1 MRGCC
6 SRRELGSESVLKY
19 RKRSGI
25 ASLCSRILKMGE
37 KYHHERWGIGL
48 DEIYYSH
55 SAKDQHGVKILG
67 IGLDEIYYSHSAKD
81 VDAMSMNSIQP
92 ASGRRRNLFV
102 RETREG
108 A

>member
-55 SAKDQHGVKILG
+55 SAKDL
-67 IGLDEIYYSHSAKD
+67 
-81 VDAMSMNSIQP
+81 DAMSMSSIHP

-102 RETREG
+102 RETRAG
-108 A
+108 D